1 MFIPLGDD
9 NSRRRSFPIVVWA
22 IVLLNAIV
30 WYLELA
36 HGERFMASYAAIP
49 LEITR
54 GVDLTTTQYLSVDGH
69 RVAIPQGQGPEPI
82 YLTILTSMFMHAS
95 WMHIIG
101 NMVYLLIF
109 GDQIEDEMG
118 HLRFLLFYLLAGV
131 TACFAQIY
139 ADPTS
144 IIPCV
149 GASGAIAGV
158 LGAYLILHPRNP
170 VRVLVIRSLVIIPA
184 WFVLGLW
191 IVMQVLSHANEAFT
205 GGHSGVAYMAHIG
218 GFAVG
223 FVISIVMRTRARRRP
238 RPFFHSR

>member
-9 NSRRRSFPIVVWA
+9 NSSRRSFPFVVWG
-22 IVLLNAIV
+22 IVLLNALV
-30 WYLELA
+30 WFLELSY
-36 HGERFMASYAAIP
+36 GERFMASYAAIP
-49 LEITR
+49 LEITQ
-54 GVDLTTTQYLSVDGH
+54 GIDLTSTQYLSVDGH
-69 RVAIPQGQGPEPI
+69 RVAIPQGRGPEPI

-131 TACFAQIY
+131 AACFAQIY
-139 ADPTS
+139 SEPNS
-144 IIPCV
+144 IVPCV

-158 LGAYLILHPRNP
+158 LGAYLMLHPRNP
-170 VRVLVIRSLVIIPA
+170 VRVLVIRSLVVMPA

-191 IVMQVLSHANEAFT
+191 IVMQVLSHANRSIT
-205 GGHSGVAYMAHIG
+205 GGHSGVAYTAHIG

-223 FVISIVMRTRARRRP
+223 FIVSLFMRARGRRP
-238 RPFFHSR
+238 SRPSFYRH